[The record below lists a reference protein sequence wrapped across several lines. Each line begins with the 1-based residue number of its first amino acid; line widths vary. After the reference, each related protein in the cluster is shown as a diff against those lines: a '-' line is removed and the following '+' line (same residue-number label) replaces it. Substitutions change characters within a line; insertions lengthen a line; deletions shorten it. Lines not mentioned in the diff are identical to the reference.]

1 MFSSK
6 KKAMKKEV
14 KKLHMIKETQYIL
27 DKFQNV
33 HNKVYS
39 VKLSL
44 TSLIDMKEEIKLQE
58 MLFQSNQCNFI
69 VP

>member
-6 KKAMKKEV
+6 KKKLKKEV
-14 KKLHMIKETQYIL
+14 KQLPMLKETQYIW

-58 MLFQSNQCNFI
+58 MRLTLLPGPS
-69 VP
+69 